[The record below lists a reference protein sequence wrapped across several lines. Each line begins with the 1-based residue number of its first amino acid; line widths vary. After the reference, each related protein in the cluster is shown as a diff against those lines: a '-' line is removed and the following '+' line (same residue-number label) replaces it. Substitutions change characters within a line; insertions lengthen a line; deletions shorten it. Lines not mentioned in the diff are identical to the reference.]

1 MIHVCYGLHDKDG
14 RYSKFTG
21 TSMLSILENTGAN
34 VTIHIL
40 HDNTMTLANW
50 QNFIYIAG
58 KYGQRVEFHNVEKL
72 CADKIQF
79 LHDKLG
85 GMNNRFSIGTFFRLM
100 VDKNILG
107 GISKFI
113 YLDSDTIVNLDI
125 RELWNCSIENHA
137 IASVPE
143 IQATRG
149 YMITDKHLLHSNIV
163 DLDDYFCAG
172 VIMVNLDNLDD
183 NFFETGVQWLAEN
196 SQCECFD
203 QDILNNF
210 FSKTYLKLP
219 EKFDAF
225 VGVCRYLDNNA
236 LLPKIYHYAGNCLGL
251 NFNDAYNK
259 LFFTHFIK
267 TPWFGLDAIQHLFD
281 ATRQIYIERQN
292 FAIKLTKFLAE
303 KKRAFLVGPDNVDAV
318 KTIFEVDDA
327 EEFIVSNEPDAFQRL
342 VDSLNDSR
350 GSKVFFIL
358 IDNYADARA
367 ALTSLGFSAGVDF
380 VDVTAFLHDEYGVP
394 LPAFTLVKLL

>member
-34 VTIHIL
+34 VTVHIL

-58 KYGQRVEFHNVEKL
+58 KYGQRVEFHNVENL

-225 VGVCRYLDNNA
+225 VGVCRFLDSNA

-251 NFNDAYNK
+251 NFDDAYNR
-259 LFFTHFIK
+259 LFFTHFTK
-267 TPWFGLDAIQHLFD
+267 TPWFGLETIRHAYE
-281 ATRQIYIERQN
+281 TMSQIYIERQN
-292 FAIKLTKFLAE
+292 FAVDIAKILGERRRIFFVTP
-303 KKRAFLVGPDNVDAV
+303 RNVDGLKELFDIKDSEKV
-318 KTIFEVDDA
+318 IVDD
-327 EEFIVSNEPDAFQRL
+327 EPDAVQNL
-342 VDSLNDSR
+342 IDTLKESR
-350 GSKVFFIL
+350 GGKVCFMM
-358 IDNYADARA
+358 IDNFAEISPTLMQNGLEIGR
-367 ALTSLGFSAGVDF
+367 DF
-380 VDVTAFLHDEYGVP
+380 LDVKAFLHDGQGVP
-394 LPAFTLVKLL
+394 LPAFTLIKLL

>member
-34 VTIHIL
+34 VTVHIL

-183 NFFETGVQWLAEN
+183 NFFEPGVQWLAEN

-394 LPAFTLVKLL
+394 LNSFALIKLL